1 MISSNSRKCPKCG
14 KKMNYIRGA
23 NTFDGSVP
31 ESYVCECGY
40 EKDFEKIILNI

>member
-23 NTFDGSVP
+23 NTFDGPVP
-31 ESYVCECGY
+31 DEYVCYECDY
-40 EKDFEKIILNI
+40 REVVE

>member
-1 MISSNSRKCPKCG
+1 MVDTDYDKCPECK
-14 KKMNYIRGA
+14 KKMTLIPRKD
-23 NTFDGSVP
+23 TFDGSVP

>member
-1 MISSNSRKCPKCG
+1 MISEKTCPKCG
-14 KKMNYIRGA
+14 KKMTYIPREKS
-23 NTFDGSVP
+23 FDGSVP